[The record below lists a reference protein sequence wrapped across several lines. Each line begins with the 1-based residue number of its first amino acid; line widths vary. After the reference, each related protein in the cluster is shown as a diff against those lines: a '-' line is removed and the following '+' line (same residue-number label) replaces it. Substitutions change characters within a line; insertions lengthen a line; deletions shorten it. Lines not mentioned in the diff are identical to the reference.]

1 MHQTALRNRVVYEL
15 SARHKWVRVEE
26 LALSMDV
33 EIKSLIRVLN
43 VLRVQEHVEADGA
56 GRVRH
61 VGPPTLA

>member
-1 MHQTALRNRVVYEL
+1 MYEL

-26 LALSMDV
+26 LALSLDV
-33 EIKSLIRVLN
+33 EIKSLVPVLKL
-43 VLRVQEHVEADGA
+43 LRVQEHVEADGA